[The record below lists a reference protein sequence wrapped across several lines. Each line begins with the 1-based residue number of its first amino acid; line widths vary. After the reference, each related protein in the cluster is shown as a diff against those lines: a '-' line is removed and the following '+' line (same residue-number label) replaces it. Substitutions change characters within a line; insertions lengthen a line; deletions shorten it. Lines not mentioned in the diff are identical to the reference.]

1 MSEEKEK
8 LAIEAYKDVLRPSA
22 REIGSILQNTVKVAR
37 FVFAPLDLLAAQQ
50 DRWQR
55 FLTKVATKVEE
66 ENLVEAPAQ
75 VVGTIIEGMLYVD
88 DESMIGEMFA
98 QLLAD
103 SIDKTKQ
110 NVVHP
115 AFPKIIQQ
123 LSHDE
128 AVILYYLKRRGYIV
142 KQQWDLRNGKIEN
155 MRTIKEDFPLI
166 SLGYPENIWMYIDH
180 LNSLTV
186 GGTWKT
192 QNDEPVYSNGQQV
205 GGITIS
211 ERKLSDFGKLFAK
224 ACVPD
229 EFPNI

>member
-22 REIGSILQNTVKVAR
+22 QEIGSILQNTVKVAR
-37 FVFAPLDLLAAQQ
+37 FVFAPLDFLAAQQ

-88 DESMIGEMFA
+88 DESLIGEMFA

-166 SLGYPENIWMYIDH
+166 SLGYPENICMYMDH
-180 LNSLTV
+180 LSSLTV

-192 QNDEPVYSNGQQV
+192 QKDEPVYSNGQQV

>member
-8 LAIEAYKDVLRPSA
+8 LAIEAYKDVLSPSA
-22 REIGSILQNTVKVAR
+22 REIGSILRNTIKVAR
-37 FVFAPLDLLAAQQ
+37 FVFAPLDFLATQQ

-55 FLTKVATKVEE
+55 FLTKVATKVDE
-66 ENLVEAPAQ
+66 ENMVEAPAQ
-75 VVGTIIEGMLYVD
+75 IVGPIIEGMLYLD
-88 DESMIGEMFA
+88 DESLISEMFA

-128 AVILYYLKRRGYIV
+128 AVILYYLKRQSYIV
-142 KQQWDLRNGKIEN
+142 KQQWDLKSGRIEN
-155 MRTIKEDFPLI
+155 MKTIKEGFPLS
-166 SLGYPENIWMYIDH
+166 SLGYPENIWMYMDH

-192 QNDEPVYSNGQQV
+192 QNDEPVYLNGQQV

-224 ACVPD
+224 ACVHD

>member
-22 REIGSILQNTVKVAR
+22 QEIGSILQNTVKVAR
-37 FVFAPLDLLAAQQ
+37 FVFAPLDFLAAQQ

-55 FLTKVATKVEE
+55 FLTKVATKVKE

-88 DESMIGEMFA
+88 DESLIGEMFA

-110 NVVHP
+110 SVVHP

-128 AVILYYLKRRGYIV
+128 AVILYYLKRRGYTV

-155 MRTIKEDFPLI
+155 MRTIKEDFPI
-166 SLGYPENIWMYIDH
+166 SSLGYPENIWMYMDH

-229 EFPNI
+229 DFPNI